1 MATLT
6 VTVTNKGQVEVAHI
20 GFAELSLIG
29 ALTRA
34 DSSICVPWREGDK
47 LGASCRTAGLQS
59 GERRAYTFHLL
70 VDPTSL
76 DQPSVRRA
84 ETFGPMYTRARDIG
98 YDSIAER
105 ILELGE
111 AKSQC
116 IGPDGYIDNGE
127 IQRLRMLSENRKWLL
142 AKLRPKQYG
151 DKVTQEITGEDGGAL
166 ITRIELVP
174 VAARP
179 RPVIEHS
186 GHDTELTRNERS
198 RRKPQKP

>member
-1 MATLT
+1 M
-6 VTVTNKGQVEVAHI
+6 VARRALKDALQRRRPDGRSRNGGRPDTGPVYTDEI
-20 GFAELSLIG
+20 AEE
-29 ALTRA
+29 
-34 DSSICVPWREGDK
+34 ICDR
-47 LGASCRTAGLQS
+47 LAS
-59 GERRAYTFHLL
+59 GEPLAVICRDAHMP
-70 VDPTSL
+70 DEKA
-76 DQPSVRRA
+76 VRKWVQTRA
-84 ETFGPMYTRARDIG
+84 ETFGPMYARARDIG

-111 AKSQC
+111 DRAEC

-127 IQRLRMLSENRKWLL
+127 IQRLRMLSDNRRWLL

-179 RPVIEHS
+179 RLAIEHDS
-186 GHDTELTRNERS
+186 GGPAEARNSSGTKKR
-198 RRKPQKP
+198 QKP

>member
-1 MATLT
+1 MPRPDRAPVQSRQKVKEAVDIANAPQRRPRGGRHDTGPVYT
-6 VTVTNKGQVEVAHI
+6 DEI
-20 GFAELSLIG
+20 AEE
-29 ALTRA
+29 
-34 DSSICVPWREGDK
+34 ICDR
-47 LGASCRTAGLQS
+47 LAS
-59 GERRAYTFHLL
+59 GEPLAVICR
-70 VDPTSL
+70 DPHMP
-76 DQPSVRRA
+76 DEKAVRKWTQTRA
-84 ETFGPMYTRARDIG
+84 ETFGPKYTRARDIG

-111 AKSQC
+111 DRSEC

-151 DKVTQEITGEDGGAL
+151 DKVTTEITGEDGGAL

-179 RPVIEHS
+179 QPQIEHDAGS
-186 GHDTELTRNERS
+186 VLPERGKRKRNLS
-198 RRKPQKP
+198 K